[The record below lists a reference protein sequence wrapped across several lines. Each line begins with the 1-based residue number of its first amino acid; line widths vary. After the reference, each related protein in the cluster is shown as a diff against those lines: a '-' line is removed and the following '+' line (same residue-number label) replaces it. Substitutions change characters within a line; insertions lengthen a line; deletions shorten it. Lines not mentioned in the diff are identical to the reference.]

1 MYTYHSQIRKLP
13 AYVWLPTLILIL
25 GISHTTLAQDQR
37 SPLVER
43 AVQLYDSQNFVA
55 AVPLLEQ
62 ANAEQP
68 DNPFIL
74 SRLGFSLYAVSDIE
88 KDADARKKMRDRA
101 RQVLLKSQ
109 SLGDD
114 SNLTQI
120 TLDALSQGEAD
131 IPFSRLN
138 AADTAIREGE
148 AAFVKG
154 DLDAAL
160 GFYKKALELDPKLY
174 AAALFAG
181 DSEYKKAYV
190 SKDAQ
195 FRKVHFEQAAIWF
208 AKAIAI
214 DPNRETAYRYWG
226 DALDVQGSTLEARD
240 KFVEAIVAEPYNR
253 RPYMGLMQWAERHR
267 VSMGHPNIVVPTS
280 ISSPKAGSVT
290 ITLDD
295 KALAGDKNGTAA
307 WLMYGITR
315 AAWSTKNGMGDKFA
329 KAYPRETIYRH
340 SLAEE
345 VDALRMV
352 ADSAALQLKE
362 NKVTNLDPSLANLIK
377 LKEAGLL
384 EAYVLFVRPNKD
396 ISRDY
401 EAYRSSNRDKL
412 RGYWLDV
419 VIAK

>member
-1 MYTYHSQIRKLP
+1 MKKLL
-13 AYVWLPTLILIL
+13 AYVWLPALILIVC
-25 GISHTTLAQDQR
+25 SSNSTFAQDQKPA
-37 SPLVER
+37 SVER
-43 AVQLYDSQNFVA
+43 AIKQYDAQNFVA

-62 ANAEQP
+62 ANAERP

-74 SRLGFSLYAVSDIE
+74 SRLGFSLYAVSDTV
-88 KDADARKKMRDRA
+88 KDADGRKKMRERA
-101 RQVLLKSQ
+101 REVLLKSQ

-120 TLDALSQGEAD
+120 TLDALSQEEVV

-138 AADTAIREGE
+138 AADAAIREGE
-148 AAFVKG
+148 AAFVRG

-190 SKDAQ
+190 SKDPQ
-195 FRKVHFEQAAIWF
+195 FRREHFEQAAIWF

-226 DALDVQGSTLEARD
+226 DALDVQGRTVEARD
-240 KFVEAIVAEPYNR
+240 KFVEAIVAEPFNR
-253 RPYMGLMQWAERHR
+253 RPYMGLMQWAERHQ
-267 VSMGHPNIVVPTS
+267 VSMGHPKIVVPTA

-295 KALAGDKNGTAA
+295 KALAAGDKDATAA
-307 WLMYGITR
+307 WLMYGLTR
-315 AAWSTKNGMGDKFA
+315 ATWSSSKTGNSEKFA

-345 VDALRMV
+345 VEALRMV
-352 ADSAALQLKE
+352 AESAAVQLKE
-362 NKVTNLDPSLANLIK
+362 KRVTNLDPSLANLIK
-377 LKEAGLL
+377 LRDAGLL

-401 EAYRSSNRDKL
+401 DAYRSSNRDQL
-412 RGYWLDV
+412 RRYWLDV